1 MEQDNN
7 QQNRPK
13 WTGFFKVVQPIEQTV
28 FQTDSQSID
37 GSLYNNYSWYQFVTY
52 GSAARLTRYREYD
65 VMDQDVDIA
74 RALDIIAEEMRG
86 NIDKKK
92 MPLDIEIYNDSNTPT
107 DTNVAAILN
116 MALRKWCVLH
126 KFHTRMFPTC
136 RKTLK
141 YGDCLY
147 RKRDG
152 GKRWEPVS
160 PKELYG
166 AIVDQE
172 DVTRVLGYYIRKNS
186 KNAHGTET
194 MGGYS
199 NVSAGQVNDDGE
211 VVPASEVV
219 RFTVNQELQ
228 DTAPFGDSILMSV
241 YATFKKKQMLED
253 SIVIYRIT
261 RAPEKRVF
269 KIDTRGMSPARAA
282 QYLETVKNDLN
293 QKKIPST
300 NGGSLNVESVYNPAC
315 LSLDTKVPL
324 LDGRVLSIAELID
337 EHENNIQNW
346 AYSVNPITGE
356 LAPGKITWA
365 GVTRKNTQTITITF
379 DNGKELVCTPDHKIP
394 TQNRGFVQAKDLTL
408 EDSLFPFV
416 TKLQPLRNRKSKKY
430 LSVYDSSDKQFK
442 MVHRMVAEYM
452 KQAKLHLTATHN
464 DYFENKDHNVVHH
477 IDFDKFNNN
486 PDNLTWMHGKDHIL
500 YHSNNTPKELL
511 KWYKRRYL
519 ANLTEEQKQIISQ
532 KLSNAGKAHA
542 QAHPEE
548 MKSRVDHMLQ
558 FTEFFTNETLSI
570 SEDVFQYVMQVLTND
585 INISYR
591 SCIELLNQ
599 DEDFMCIWRDSNE
612 SGVENHDP
620 KHNNNIN
627 CQKLSDHGFDKIF
640 TSRGVGNFKECVKRI
655 IQKKLANCELL
666 DCLLDYILTM
676 VKKYGVSAN
685 QLAQN
690 MNEHE
695 QHTLLHMYNMEFGL
709 NRSILSVSCL
719 IEMVQRKGYLNF
731 RDFVSKCYYYNHK
744 IVSIVYNDELQDVGT
759 LTIDGKH
766 ELHDYHTFAID
777 AGIFVKNSQLEDFF
791 FSVDSNG
798 NGSSV
803 DILPGG
809 QNLGNLEDLDYFEEK
824 LFRGLRVPMSYMK
837 NSADNPQVFNDGK
850 PGLAYIEELR
860 FAQYVERLQ
869 ANIED
874 VLDHEFKIFLRDELG
889 FNIEPNSYRVRLPSP
904 SNFGIYREQELNA
917 ELLSSFGSAD
927 GVRCL
932 SKRFAMT
939 KYLKLSEME
948 IAQNERWRMQELGI
962 KTTDPLAFRK
972 IYDEDFEEDE
982 DTSGGSLSDMEMNF
996 GGGGSGG
1003 EDSEPDL
1010 GEEDMG
1016 EDLANANDEGDLNAG
1031 GGDKMGTS
1039 SSDKVSL

>member
-107 DTNVAAILN
+107 DTNIAAILN

-152 GKRWEPVS
+152 GKRWEPIS

-300 NGGSLNVESVYNPAC
+300 NGGSLNVESVYNPA
-315 LSLDTKVPL
+315 
-324 LDGRVLSIAELID
+324 G
-337 EHENNIQNW
+337 
-346 AYSVNPITGE
+346 
-356 LAPGKITWA
+356 
-365 GVTRKNTQTITITF
+365 
-379 DNGKELVCTPDHKIP
+379 
-394 TQNRGFVQAKDLTL
+394 
-408 EDSLFPFV
+408 
-416 TKLQPLRNRKSKKY
+416 
-430 LSVYDSSDKQFK
+430 
-442 MVHRMVAEYM
+442 
-452 KQAKLHLTATHN
+452 
-464 DYFENKDHNVVHH
+464 
-477 IDFDKFNNN
+477 
-486 PDNLTWMHGKDHIL
+486 
-500 YHSNNTPKELL
+500 
-511 KWYKRRYL
+511 
-519 ANLTEEQKQIISQ
+519 
-532 KLSNAGKAHA
+532 
-542 QAHPEE
+542 
-548 MKSRVDHMLQ
+548 
-558 FTEFFTNETLSI
+558 
-570 SEDVFQYVMQVLTND
+570 
-585 INISYR
+585 
-591 SCIELLNQ
+591 
-599 DEDFMCIWRDSNE
+599 
-612 SGVENHDP
+612 
-620 KHNNNIN
+620 
-627 CQKLSDHGFDKIF
+627 
-640 TSRGVGNFKECVKRI
+640 
-655 IQKKLANCELL
+655 
-666 DCLLDYILTM
+666 
-676 VKKYGVSAN
+676 
-685 QLAQN
+685 
-690 MNEHE
+690 
-695 QHTLLHMYNMEFGL
+695 
-709 NRSILSVSCL
+709 
-719 IEMVQRKGYLNF
+719 
-731 RDFVSKCYYYNHK
+731 
-744 IVSIVYNDELQDVGT
+744 
-759 LTIDGKH
+759 
-766 ELHDYHTFAID
+766 
-777 AGIFVKNSQLEDFF
+777 QLEDFF

-874 VLDHEFKIFLRDELG
+874 VLDHEFKIFLREELG

-917 ELLSSFGSAD
+917 ELLNSFGSAD

-939 KYLKLSEME
+939 KYLKLTEME

-972 IYDEDFEEDE
+972 IYDEEFEEDE

-996 GGGGSGG
+996 GGGGGGG
-1003 EDSEPDL
+1003 EESGPGT
-1010 GEEDMG
+1010 GEEDLGG

-1039 SSDKVSL
+1039 SSEKVSL